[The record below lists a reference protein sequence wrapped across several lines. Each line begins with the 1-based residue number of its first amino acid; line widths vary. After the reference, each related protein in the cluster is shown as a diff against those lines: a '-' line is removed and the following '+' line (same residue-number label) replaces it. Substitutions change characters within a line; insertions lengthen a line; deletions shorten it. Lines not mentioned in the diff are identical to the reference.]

1 MSDKDKWL
9 GIVESVAGMNIGGRQ
24 KGPSRSRRRNQALLG
39 VVGSLW
45 KNYEID
51 KLNQQVDTE
60 NIQNLFETARAH
72 KDLIQAKKTN
82 TNISSMI

>member
-45 KNYEID
+45 KNYEVD
-51 KLNQQVDTE
+51 QLNQKVDTD
-60 NIQNLFETARAH
+60 NIQNMFETARAH
-72 KDLIQAKKTN
+72 KDLIKAKKTN
-82 TNISSMI
+82 KIYGG